1 MPSEESR
8 RLLKAFGIAV
18 TDLEDAL
25 QKGATKEELARAD
38 AEVSARLAQGPR
50 PHRAAASAGEV
61 APRPPFRGGCQGRG
75 ERTGRAAVYASSR
88 SVVMSREI
96 EGEHGGSC

>member
-8 RLLKAFGIAV
+8 RLLKFFGIAV

-38 AEVSARLAQGPR
+38 AEVSARLAQVHEFIER
-50 PHRAAASAGEV
+50 LRA
-61 APRPPFRGGCQGRG
+61 
-75 ERTGRAAVYASSR
+75 RAK
-88 SVVMSREI
+88 
-96 EGEHGGSC
+96 

>member
-18 TDLEDAL
+18 TDLEDAV

-38 AEVSARLAQGPR
+38 AEVSARLAQVN
-50 PHRAAASAGEV
+50 ELI
-61 APRPPFRGGCQGRG
+61 
-75 ERTGRAAVYASSR
+75 ERLRTPAK
-88 SVVMSREI
+88 
-96 EGEHGGSC
+96 

>member
-8 RLLKAFGIAV
+8 RLLKFFGIAV

-38 AEVSARLAQGPR
+38 AEVSARLAQVHELIER
-50 PHRAAASAGEV
+50 LRA
-61 APRPPFRGGCQGRG
+61 
-75 ERTGRAAVYASSR
+75 RAK
-88 SVVMSREI
+88 
-96 EGEHGGSC
+96 